1 MRICANY
8 ALCVYVRC
16 QYNVRGGHYP
26 MTAVLEQSPNVGYQI
41 TKGGNIRGYNIGRK
55 DKSGRMSEQYSNPD
69 NVAQTLTIQHHRIY
83 QMEQKFRIRK
93 LTPRECYRL
102 MDVSEENIDKLL
114 ATDISMTQHYKM
126 AGNSIVVSCLYHI
139 FKNIYGD
146 TQPTKMTQLKLF

>member
-1 MRICANY
+1 
-8 ALCVYVRC
+8 
-16 QYNVRGGHYP
+16 

-146 TQPTKMTQLKLF
+146 TQPTEMTQLKLF

>member
-1 MRICANY
+1 
-8 ALCVYVRC
+8 
-16 QYNVRGGHYP
+16 
-26 MTAVLEQSPNVGYQI
+26 MTAVLEQSPKVGYQI
-41 TKGGNIRGYNIGRK
+41 TKSGNIRGYNIGRK

-69 NVAQTLTIQHHRIY
+69 NIAQTLTIQHHRIY

-139 FKNIYGD
+139 FKNLYGD
-146 TQPTKMTQLKLF
+146 DEPTGPIQLKLF